1 MKILLEMVENDQAYS
16 DTLMHISSSWD
27 KVNSISLY
35 SKNMFP
41 TENYQSLTLVAKA
54 RIQSLK
60 TSNSKK
66 EC

>member
-16 DTLMHISSSWD
+16 DTLMHISNTWD

-41 TENYQSLTLVAKA
+41 TENYAVPYISCEGSHSVPKD
-54 RIQSLK
+54 
-60 TSNSKK
+60 
-66 EC
+66 